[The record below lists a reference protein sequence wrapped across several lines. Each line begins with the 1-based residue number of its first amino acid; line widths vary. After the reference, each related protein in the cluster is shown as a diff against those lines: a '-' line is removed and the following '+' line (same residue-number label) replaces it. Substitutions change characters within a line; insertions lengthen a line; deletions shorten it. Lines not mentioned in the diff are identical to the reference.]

1 MAIDKSQIEAKLAQ
15 VVDPNV
21 ETDLVASKAVKSVEQ
36 DGDNW
41 KIEIQLGYPAAG
53 YFDELKQKINTAL
66 GDIAGLGE
74 VDVVMSSRIKS
85 HAVQQ
90 NLKPLEGIK
99 NVIAVA
105 SGKGGVGKS
114 TTAVNLALALQAE
127 GARVG
132 ILDADI
138 YGPSIPRML
147 GCQGHAVSRQ
157 GNMSVAMHYIPCGV
171 LWWGKR
177 ACDTFT
183 SVPISNYRVVLQKQP
198 ATVSNV

>member
-1 MAIDKSQIEAKLAQ
+1 MAIDKAQIEAKLAQ
-15 VVDPNV
+15 VIDPNM
-21 ETDLVASKAVKSVEQ
+21 EADLVASKAVKSVEQ
-36 DGDNW
+36 DGNNW

-53 YFDELKQKINTAL
+53 FFDALKQEIRAAL
-66 GDIAGLGE
+66 DDIAGIG
-74 VDVVMSSRIKS
+74 DVEIKVSSKIKS

-127 GARVG
+127 GATVG

-147 GCQGHAVSRQ
+147 GCQEIG
-157 GNMSVAMHYIPCGV
+157 
-171 LWWGKR
+171 R
-177 ACDTFT
+177 AH
-183 SVPISNYRVVLQKQP
+183 V
-198 ATVSNV
+198 